1 MTPLPPHAQ
10 ARSATASGAAN
21 DLAAIPTNVDT
32 GAGVSIAE
40 RRARVLIAP
49 REPLVAR
56 AAEDYERRV
65 HDRFRS
71 GCKHLIADLRGVS
84 AIDSAG
90 VRALGR
96 SHTTAQ
102 RLDARFTLVAPQP
115 DVRRVLELSR
125 LDSVFDIRESLED
138 ARTPAWRQ
146 PDLRLA
152 LSVASLCAVLWWVS
166 ASFPL
171 LPESLRP
178 SSIYLRDLGKFI
190 AAGLIGV
197 LVTAVQRRFQDKPM
211 TQAMEHA
218 QVLLCVS
225 GALVMMII
233 GESLARAFG
242 IAGAA
247 SVIRFRT
254 PVEDP
259 KDITVLFILMAL
271 GMATGIGTLG
281 IAASGTAFLCLLIVA
296 LQHTG
301 VGPRRTMMVQIG
313 AVLGKDFPVAH
324 VQRVFARNR
333 IIFEPREFSQKKE
346 VTMVY
351 HTTLD
356 PTVSLEDMSAQLV
369 DGDAGVTS
377 VSWEPTKRNA

>member
-1 MTPLPPHAQ
+1 M
-10 ARSATASGAAN
+10 G
-21 DLAAIPTNVDT
+21 
-32 GAGVSIAE
+32 GVAE
-40 RRARVLIAP
+40 
-49 REPLVAR
+49 E
-56 AAEDYERRV
+56 YERRV
-65 HDRFRS
+65 HDLFRS

-84 AIDSAG
+84 AIDSTG
-90 VRALGR
+90 VRALVR

-115 DVRRVLELSR
+115 EVRRVLELSR
-125 LDSVFDIRESLED
+125 LDAVFEIRESLED

-146 PDLRLA
+146 PGVGLT
-152 LSVASLCAVLWWVS
+152 LSVAALCAVLWWAS

-178 SSIYLRDLGKFI
+178 SSIYLRDLGKFV

-233 GESLARAFG
+233 DESLARAFG

-254 PVEDP
+254 PVDDP

-281 IAASGTAFLCLLIVA
+281 VAASGTAFLCLLIVA

-313 AVLGKDFPVAH
+313 AALGKDFPVAH

-333 IIFEPREFSQKKE
+333 IVFEPREFAQKKD

-356 PTVSLEDMSAQLV
+356 PTVSLEDLSAQLV
-369 DGDAGVTS
+369 DGDSGVTS
-377 VSWEPTKRNA
+377 VSWEPPKRNA

>member
-1 MTPLPPHAQ
+1 M
-10 ARSATASGAAN
+10 S
-21 DLAAIPTNVDT
+21 D
-32 GAGVSIAE
+32 
-40 RRARVLIAP
+40 RALSPQQVLVAP
-49 REPLVAR
+49 REPLVAGGT
-56 AAEDYERRV
+56 AEEYERRV
-65 HDRFRS
+65 HELFRS
-71 GCKHLIADLRGVS
+71 GCRYLIADLRGVS

-90 VRALGR
+90 IRALVR

-102 RLDARFTLVAPQP
+102 RIDGRFTIIAPQP
-115 DVRRVLELSR
+115 DVHRMLELSR
-125 LDSVFDIRESLED
+125 LDSVFDIRDSVEA
-138 ARTPAWRQ
+138 ARIPAWRE
-146 PDLRLA
+146 PGVSLVIFAAA
-152 LSVASLCAVLWWVS
+152 LCGVLWWAS

-171 LPESLRP
+171 LPAALRP
-178 SSIYLRDLGKFI
+178 SSIYLRDVGKFV
-190 AAGLIGV
+190 AAGLIGL
-197 LVTAVQRRFQDKPM
+197 LVTSVQRRFQDKPM

-281 IAASGTAFLCLLIVA
+281 VAASGTAFICLLLVG

-301 VGPRRTMMVQIG
+301 SGPRRTMMVQIG
-313 AVLGKDFPVAH
+313 AVAGKPFPVAH

-333 IIFEPREFSQKKE
+333 IVFEPRELAQKKE

-356 PTVSLEDMSAQLV
+356 PSVSLEDVSAQLV
-369 DGDAGVTS
+369 DGEAGVTS
-377 VSWEPTKRNA
+377 VSWEPPKRNA